1 MARIL
6 LTGRPGCGKTTA
18 VRETVERLGPAIE
31 VAGFYTEELRRA
43 GRRIGFDV
51 VTVDGRRGPLARA
64 GAPGPPVGR
73 YGVDLESFDRVGVA
87 ELEAGLSAGADLL
100 VVDEI
105 GKMEL
110 LSDRFVSAL
119 ERLFDPA
126 EDHVVLGTILR
137 GRHPKAD
144 WLRSQ
149 SGVEIIEVTEA
160 NRDALPRRLAER
172 IGPATSDAG
181 GS

>member
-1 MARIL
+1 MRGA
-6 LTGRPGCGKTTA
+6 
-18 VRETVERLGPAIE
+18 VERLGPIG
-31 VAGFYTEELRRA
+31 VAGFYTEERRRE
-43 GRRIGFDV
+43 GRRVGFDV

-64 GAPGPPVGR
+64 GARGPRVGR
-73 YGVDLESFDRVGVA
+73 YGVDLESFERVGVA
-87 ELEAGLSAGADLL
+87 ELERGLAADVDLL

-110 LSDRFVSAL
+110 FSERFVSLL

-126 EDHVVLGTILR
+126 EEHAVLGTILR

-149 SGVEIIEVTEA
+149 SGVEIIEVTQT

-172 IGPATSDAG
+172 LGPAAPGAG
-181 GS
+181 SG